1 ATKMLLRQSV
11 LGVNVVSHPVGLLSF
26 PYRSN
31 SIFHNAP
38 RAVSILKRSPFLL
51 KAKPFA
57 TSGWEP
63 NMLAALRVVGVTIIV
78 PGGRSR
84 ISRPTPPTLSA
95 SRFTVFDIGW
105 MRNTSSQFT
114 GGVAVQLAPGLVIF
128 QTLPWPVVPSPVHR
142 LPRRSNAN
150 PFVPGT
156 PCAKIAAVGG
166 FLALGLKK

>member
-1 ATKMLLRQSV
+1 MLLRQSV
-11 LGVNVVSHPVGLLSF
+11 LGVNVVSHPVGLLRF

-63 NMLAALRVVGVTIIV
+63 SAQGGPGGVGQPTRLRAAFRVVAVTVIK

-84 ISRPTPPTLSA
+84 ISRPTPPTPLA
-95 SRFTVFDIGW
+95 SRFTSFDIGW
-105 MRNTSSQFT
+105 MRKTSSHPWKGFT
-114 GGVAVQLAPGLVIF
+114 PSSQVPPPGEIF
-128 QTLPWPVVPSPVHR
+128 QTLP
-142 LPRRSNAN
+142 
-150 PFVPGT
+150 
-156 PCAKIAAVGG
+156 
-166 FLALGLKK
+166 